1 MTDTLDQIL
10 VETPVI
16 TEPIKRERQTFGDFL
31 WAVKQ
36 TQARPAY
43 WNDYLKDVHG
53 AVKAPLAESSGATG
67 GYLIPSQYSAQIYNV
82 AAPISIVRPRAI
94 VLPMSSRTLLL
105 PYLNQFSAPVA
116 GTSAL
121 IGNMLLTWGTEG
133 SSSETEPTFGMVEL
147 NANKLTGYSVA
158 SSELNEDSSPTMD
171 VIMTQLFGR
180 AVAWFEDASGIA
192 GDGIDK
198 PLGVMNAPCTIGVTR
213 NSATDFKLV
222 DAYAMLA
229 KAHPNSLNSGTL
241 VWVIHNTVI
250 PKLIASNGLQ
260 PADPLRIAGF
270 PIKASE
276 QCSVLGTAGDVL
288 LCDFGHYLLGHRST
302 SVAISTHARF
312 STDQDVYR
320 LTHRID
326 GEPWLSA
333 PMTLK
338 DGSNT
343 VSPFVKL
350 V

>member
-1 MTDTLDQIL
+1 MTTLDQVY
-10 VETPVI
+10 VETPAI
-16 TEPIKRERQTFGDFL
+16 TAPVKREQQTFGDFL

-36 TQARPAY
+36 TQTGKQY

-53 AVKAPLAESSGATG
+53 AIKAPLAESSGATG
-67 GYLIPSQYSAQIYNV
+67 GYLIPAQYSSQIYNV

-94 VLPMSSRTLLL
+94 VLPMSTRTLLL

-121 IGNMLLTWGTEG
+121 IGNMLLTWGSEG
-133 SSSETEPTFGMVEL
+133 ASAETEPTFGMVEL
-147 NANKLTGYSVA
+147 NANKLTGYSISA
-158 SSELNEDSSPTMD
+158 HELDEDSSPTMD

-180 AVAWFEDASGIA
+180 AVAWFEDSSCIG

-198 PLGVMNAPCTIGVTR
+198 PLGVINAPATIGVTR
-213 NSATDFKLV
+213 NGATDFKLV
-222 DAYAMLA
+222 DQYAMMA
-229 KAHPNSLNSGTL
+229 KVHPNSLNSGTL
-241 VWVIHNTVI
+241 VWLVHNTVI
-250 PKLIASNGLQ
+250 PKLIVSHGLR
-260 PADPLRIAGF
+260 PDAPLRLGGF
-270 PIKASE
+270 PIKVSE

-326 GEPWLSA
+326 GEPWLSG
-333 PMTLK
+333 PITLK